1 MATVTSLRKGN
12 TMSARDMR
20 LGLMGV
26 IVAGLAMAGA
36 AGCGG
41 IGGAPVPV
49 AGAVTLNDK
58 PLPFARIVFHPQQV
72 GGRTVAAVTD
82 IRGRYEIRDGDRFGL
97 PPGPYVITVDYYV
110 NGSDSPQ
117 RPEPTVNFSGE
128 GLIQLLPEK
137 YSDEAQSE
145 LSALVLPP
153 DAETESGNIFIFPL
167 TGDIVPL
174 PSGAEPFPPGEQPD
188 PEDPSGT
195 SDPLPRS
202 TSSFPLNN
210 IMVYGGGGL
219 IFLAV
224 LGGMLFLFKR
234 RSSPAMGDGSAYQ
247 YDGEVDGDS
256 SAAEMQ
262 QPARAA
268 PRRKKKKR
276 KKKKIRKKGEAD
288 VSEIGAPTLE
298 SPADEAEPDFAGSPF
313 PVLDEGMDDDDVA
326 AAFLAAD
333 EETIP
338 APKKTGEAD
347 VAKWMLSVGGF
358 VKIQTAAKKVLNVK
372 SADALP
378 DEKFQIQGAFFEGV
392 EDFGD
397 EELAKIKKLPHLD
410 TLDLIS
416 TNISDVGLAAL
427 EKLPSIRTL
436 ALSRTSITDAGLEH
450 LTALPNLRVLLLY
463 RTHITDAG
471 NEHLKKLTKLKTI
484 ELKKTKFTEE
494 AVKELQEQLPDCKVI
509 A

>member
-1 MATVTSLRKGN
+1 
-12 TMSARDMR
+12 MSARDMR

-36 AGCGG
+36 VGCGG
-41 IGGAPVPV
+41 IGGDPVPV
-49 AGAVTLNDK
+49 AGAVSLNDT
-58 PLPFARIVFHPQQV
+58 PLPFARIIFHPQQV

-82 IRGRYEIRDGDRFGL
+82 LRGRYDIRDGDRLGL

-110 NGSDSPQ
+110 SGNDSPQ
-117 RPEPTVNFSGE
+117 RPEPTVSFSGE
-128 GLIQLLPEK
+128 GLKQLLPEK

-153 DAETESGNIFIFPL
+153 DAETEAGNVFIFPL
-167 TGDIVPL
+167 TGDTVPL
-174 PSGAEPFPPGEQPD
+174 PSGAERFPGPQPGPIGD
-188 PEDPSGT
+188 GS
-195 SDPLPRS
+195 SDPAPSPQQMPS
-202 TSSFPLNN
+202 TFPIANLL
-210 IMVYGGGGL
+210 VYVGGGL

-224 LGGMLFLFKR
+224 VGGMLFLFKR
-234 RSSPAMGDGSAYQ
+234 QSSGPAMGDGSAYQ
-247 YDGEVDGDS
+247 YDGEAEGDS

-268 PRRKKKKR
+268 PRRKKKR
-276 KKKKIRKKGEAD
+276 KKKKVRKKGEAD
-288 VSEIGAPTLE
+288 AGDIGAPTLE
-298 SPADEAEPDFAGSPF
+298 TSADEPEPEFSGSPF

-333 EETIP
+333 DETVP

-347 VAKWMLSVGGF
+347 VVKWMLSVGGF
-358 VKIQTAAKKVLNVK
+358 VKIQTAGKKVLNVK
-372 SADALP
+372 SLEALP

-416 TNISDVGLAAL
+416 TNISDAGLAAL

-436 ALSRTSITDAGLEH
+436 ALSRTSITDDGLEH

-484 ELKKTKFTEE
+484 ELKKTELTE
-494 AVKELQEQLPDCKVI
+494 AGVQELQEQLPDCKVI

>member
-1 MATVTSLRKGN
+1 
-12 TMSARDMR
+12 MSARDMR

-41 IGGAPVPV
+41 IGGDPVPV
-49 AGAVTLNDK
+49 AGAVSLNDT
-58 PLPFARIVFHPQQV
+58 PLPFARIIFHPQQV

-82 IRGRYEIRDGDRFGL
+82 LRGRYEIRDGDRFGL

-110 NGSDSPQ
+110 DGRDTPQ
-117 RPEPTVNFSGE
+117 RPEPTVRFSGD
-128 GLIQLLPEK
+128 GLKQLLPEK
-137 YSDEAQSE
+137 YSNEAQSE
-145 LSALVLPP
+145 LTALVLPP
-153 DAETESGNIFIFPL
+153 DAETEAGNVFIFPL
-167 TGDIVPL
+167 TGDYVPL
-174 PSGAEPFPPGEQPD
+174 PSGAEPFPPGKQVGREGG
-188 PEDPSGT
+188 EAPSGST
-195 SDPLPRS
+195 DSIPRS
-202 TSSFPLNN
+202 TSTFPITNLL
-210 IMVYGGGGL
+210 VYGGGGL

-224 LGGMLFLFKR
+224 VGGMLFLFMR
-234 RSSPAMGDGSAYQ
+234 RSTSPAMGDGSAYQ
-247 YDGEVDGDS
+247 YDGETEGDS

-268 PRRKKKKR
+268 PRRKKKR
-276 KKKKIRKKGEAD
+276 KKKKIRKKSEAD
-288 VSEIGAPTLE
+288 AGDIGAPTLDT
-298 SPADEAEPDFAGSPF
+298 SADDSEPEFSGSPF

-333 EETIP
+333 EDTVP
-338 APKKTGEAD
+338 APKKSGEAD
-347 VAKWMLSVGGF
+347 VVKWMLSVGGF
-358 VKIQTAAKKVLNVK
+358 VKIQTAGKKVLNVK
-372 SADALP
+372 SLDALP

-416 TNISDVGLAAL
+416 TNISDAGLAAL

-484 ELKKTKFTEE
+484 ELKKTELTEE
-494 AVKELQEQLPDCKVI
+494 GIKELQEQLPDCKVI

>member
-1 MATVTSLRKGN
+1 MTKLRKGN

-41 IGGAPVPV
+41 IGGDPVPV
-49 AGAVTLNDK
+49 AGAVSLNDT
-58 PLPFARIVFHPQQV
+58 PLPFARIIFHPQQV

-82 IRGRYEIRDGDRFGL
+82 LRGRYEIRDGDRFGL

-110 NGSDSPQ
+110 DGRDNPQ
-117 RPEPTVNFSGE
+117 RPEPTVSFSGE
-128 GLIQLLPEK
+128 GLKQLLPEK
-137 YSDEAQSE
+137 YSDEAQSD

-153 DAETESGNIFIFPL
+153 DAETETGNVFIFPL
-167 TGDIVPL
+167 TGDNVPL
-174 PSGAEPFPPGEQPD
+174 PSGAEPFPRGGKPAPKGDGSPD
-188 PEDPSGT
+188 PAPS
-195 SDPLPRS
+195 PQQIPS
-202 TSSFPLNN
+202 TFPITNLL
-210 IMVYGGGGL
+210 VYGGGGL

-224 LGGMLFLFKR
+224 VGGMLFLFKR
-234 RSSPAMGDGSAYQ
+234 RSTGPAMGDESSYQ
-247 YDGEVDGDS
+247 YDGEAEGDS

-268 PRRKKKKR
+268 PRRKKKR
-276 KKKKIRKKGEAD
+276 KKKKIRKKSEAD
-288 VSEIGAPTLE
+288 AADIGAPTLDT
-298 SPADEAEPDFAGSPF
+298 SADEPEPEFSGSPF

-333 EETIP
+333 EDTVP
-338 APKKTGEAD
+338 APKKSGEAD
-347 VAKWMLSVGGF
+347 VVKWMLSVGGF
-358 VKIQTAAKKVLNVK
+358 VKIQTAGKKVLNVK
-372 SADALP
+372 SVDALP

-416 TNISDVGLAAL
+416 TNISDAGLAAL

-471 NEHLKKLTKLKTI
+471 NEHLRKLTKLKTI
-484 ELKKTKFTEE
+484 ELKKTELTEE
-494 AVKELQEQLPDCKVI
+494 GIQELQEQLPDCKVI